1 MTVGQGGFQLQ
12 RLSAASLL
20 AIHRE
25 VSAMGLTDD
34 LERSLV
40 GNAMVLAAVCVEN
53 GRPAFQSGQAVLD
66 RLTASEMEAL
76 LRRLEKQQQGTAE
89 RSEESGD
96 MAENESFDEEKF
108 LRMKEDG

>member
-1 MTVGQGGFQLQ
+1 MMVGQGGFQLQ

-66 RLTASEMEAL
+66 RLTAPEMEQL
-76 LRRLEKQQQGTAE
+76 LRRLGRAQQEAVEIGRAHV
-89 RSEESGD
+89 
-96 MAENESFDEEKF
+96 
-108 LRMKEDG
+108 